1 MNELKPCPFCGAE
14 AKVPEFCN
22 GLEWTGCPNVRCSV
36 GDMTTTQWNRRS
48 PSPEHRNEVL
58 ELVVEKLQEARPYM
72 MSTAGFTQKVVGFIE
87 GIDKALAVVAS
98 LKSETKP

>member
-1 MNELKPCPFCGAE
+1 MNELPTIDELERAGRVPYPRESQGFVDWTNGAIRMRE
-14 AKVPEFCN
+14 IAEEYISR
-22 GLEWTGCPNVRCSV
+22 G
-36 GDMTTTQWNRRS
+36 S